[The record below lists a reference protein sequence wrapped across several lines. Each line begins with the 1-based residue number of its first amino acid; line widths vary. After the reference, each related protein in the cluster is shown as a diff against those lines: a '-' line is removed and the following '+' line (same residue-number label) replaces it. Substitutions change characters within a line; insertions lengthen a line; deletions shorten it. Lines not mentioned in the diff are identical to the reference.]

1 MDSETHP
8 SASQMFRVTSGVH
21 HGATFAPTDGLLL
34 IGADTACDI
43 CLSDTG
49 LAARHAAI
57 VAQGSRVGI
66 RCLEGVVSVNGQQ
79 LIAPGSILLTHGADI
94 VLGASGVHLHFTD
107 SEKPEANREPER
119 IPRDR
124 RGLSRPAIE
133 GFFVAAVAGVAVLAF
148 TLGGRQSQAS
158 RPSATSA
165 EVTSARTEN
174 AAVSEAELVAQVQDV
189 FRTSGY
195 DVQISYVGKGEVRVD
210 NLDADHER
218 VRRAV
223 ERVKADVPQLKSLSF
238 APFGDTKPPEH
249 APRFASTGVD
259 HMAVN
264 VNGSTGY
271 LVADGGARY
280 FVGSILPG
288 GLTVRRITKEAVQ
301 VDRDGQISWYRF

>member
-8 SASQMFRVTSGVH
+8 SSSQMFRVTSGAH
-21 HGATFAPTDGLLL
+21 RGATFAPADGLLL

-49 LAARHAAI
+49 LASRHAAI
-57 VAQGSRVGI
+57 VTQGSRVGI
-66 RCLEGVVSVNGQQ
+66 RCLEGAVSVNGQP
-79 LIAPGSILLTHGADI
+79 LVSPGSSPLTHGADI
-94 VLGASGVHLHFTD
+94 VLGDSGVHLHFTD
-107 SEKPEANREPER
+107 SEKPAANREPER
-119 IPRDR
+119 SPRNK

-133 GFFVAAVAGVAVLAF
+133 GFFVAAVAGIAVLAF

-158 RPSATSA
+158 RPATPSA
-165 EVTSARTEN
+165 EVTSTRTEN

-195 DVQISYVGKGEVRVD
+195 DVQISRVGQGELRVE
-210 NLDADHER
+210 NLDGSHER

-238 APFGDTKPPEH
+238 APPGNTNPPEH
-249 APRFASTGVD
+249 APLFTSAGADPMT
-259 HMAVN
+259 VN
-264 VNGSTGY
+264 VSGSTGY
-271 LVADGGARY
+271 LVSNDGARY

-288 GLTVRRITKEAVQ
+288 GLTVRRITNEAVQ